1 VFRKGSQF
9 SQSLSQQRDPPL
21 RAIAGELVELS
32 EELEVEA
39 IVDRRKLQDMAW
51 SVRVRNVLAVCWVR

>member
-1 VFRKGSQF
+1 MSSAMG
-9 SQSLSQQRDPPL
+9 QQRDPPL
-21 RAIAGELVELS
+21 RAIAGLVELS

>member
-1 VFRKGSQF
+1 
-9 SQSLSQQRDPPL
+9 
-21 RAIAGELVELS
+21 
-32 EELEVEA
+32 LEVEA

>member
-1 VFRKGSQF
+1 MLGRWFESGPGSQF

-39 IVDRRKLQDMAW
+39 FTPY
-51 SVRVRNVLAVCWVR
+51 